1 MPIGFAYFV
10 SIVFHPLLMPSAV
23 IALLLYLSPH
33 LVVASSKSVRLFLL
47 QIAFSFTFLL
57 PLIFMLT
64 MKVFRVIESL
74 HLPDRKQRRLPFVVI
89 SIIYVMTAYL
99 YAHPA
104 ISLHFDEKFLH
115 TFFGICASLVVL
127 TIITFFYKISA
138 HTLAISGVFGGML
151 AMAIRYHEAV
161 LAVPLAVTAVC
172 VGIVMTARLSLKA
185 HSLQEVLWACIV
197 GFTLNF
203 IIIFFA

>member
-1 MPIGFAYFV
+1 
-10 SIVFHPLLMPSAV
+10 
-23 IALLLYLSPH
+23 
-33 LVVASSKSVRLFLL
+33 
-47 QIAFSFTFLL
+47 
-57 PLIFMLT
+57 MLT

-89 SIIYVMTAYL
+89 SIIYSMTAYL
-99 YAHPA
+99 YAYPA
-104 ISLHFDEKFLH
+104 IRIHFDEKFLH

-151 AMAIRYHEAV
+151 AMAIRYHEVV
-161 LAVPLAVTAVC
+161 LAIPLAVTAVC
-172 VGIVMTARLSLKA
+172 VGIVMAARLSLKA
-185 HSLQEVLWACIV
+185 HSLQEVLWACAV